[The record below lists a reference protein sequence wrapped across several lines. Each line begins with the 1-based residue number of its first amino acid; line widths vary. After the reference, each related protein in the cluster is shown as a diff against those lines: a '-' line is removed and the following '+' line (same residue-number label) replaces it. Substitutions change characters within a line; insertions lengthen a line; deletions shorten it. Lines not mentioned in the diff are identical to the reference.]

1 MQVRENRT
9 CTFVKRKLIWKSK
22 IYSLGDRSQIISKTY
37 FMYYNSIGKKNNIV
51 DYDTKGKSGE
61 NKNMNK
67 DIIFECYLVT
77 IYLYLSINAQNK
89 IENFLFLRRT
99 DTLNIIHNK

>member
-1 MQVRENRT
+1 
-9 CTFVKRKLIWKSK
+9 
-22 IYSLGDRSQIISKTY
+22 
-37 FMYYNSIGKKNNIV
+37 MYYNSIGKKNNIV

-89 IENFLFLRRT
+89 IEKF
-99 DTLNIIHNK
+99 